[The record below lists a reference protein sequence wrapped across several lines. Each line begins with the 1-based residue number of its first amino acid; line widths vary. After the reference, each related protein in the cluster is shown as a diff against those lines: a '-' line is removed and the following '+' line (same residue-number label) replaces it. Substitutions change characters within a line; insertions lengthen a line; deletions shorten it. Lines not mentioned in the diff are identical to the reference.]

1 MEAMPHACD
10 SHPPLSARS
19 YGQALPGPVPI
30 APGFNHKKHFTS
42 LDGKVRWTMGRGS
55 REGALDDGEE
65 GERWQQCRTSPLPSP
80 VHQVQN
86 ALRVADS
93 RPEVTDL
100 YMAQSGAVAGPYAV
114 PVGGAGGVVRGRP
127 TYAQQQQQ
135 QHGDGGDGGDGG
147 EGSDPHQQSGPPG
160 LGGNVPGAGSAAAR
174 AFAAADEDTRRL
186 LSVIWNLLIPRGGM

>member
-1 MEAMPHACD
+1 MVEAMPHACD

-135 QHGDGGDGGDGG
+135 HGDGGDGGDGG